1 MHDSMEELV
10 RIVTERVVAALNN
23 ESKLS
28 QAQTEGK
35 KKCLVLG
42 DMEHR
47 AQIPEAL
54 VQDLVVLDVSDYETI
69 QNILRY
75 SRVIITDLTLRQL
88 ADIAAGRPGDPLSC
102 AVCQALLQGVE
113 VLMLESAAPHRAHA
127 GKGSIAF
134 YRMLE
139 GYMNSLQVF
148 GIKLIGK
155 ESALTYAAEK
165 KPAEPVRCEVNGV
178 KLITEETALRL
189 AKKAQEIVVPAGVII
204 TPAAADVLKE
214 ARITI
219 IRR

>member
-1 MHDSMEELV
+1 MHESMDELV
-10 RIVTERVVAALNN
+10 RLVTERVMAALNTEN
-23 ESKLS
+23 KLTE
-28 QAQTEGK
+28 AQNEGK

-42 DMEHR
+42 GMED
-47 AQIPEAL
+47 IPETL
-54 VQDLVVLDVSDYETI
+54 KQDMILFDVTDYETV

-75 SRVIITDLTLRQL
+75 SRVIISKLTLRQL
-88 ADIAAGRPGDPLSC
+88 ADIAAGRPGDSLCC
-102 AVCQALLQGVE
+102 AVCQALLQGVD
-113 VLMLESAAPHRAHA
+113 VVMLETAAPHRAHT
-127 GKGSIAF
+127 GKGSTAF

-155 ESALTYAAEK
+155 ESALNYTPEK
-165 KPAEPVRCEVNGV
+165 KQGEPVRCEVNGT
-178 KLITEETALRL
+178 KLITEEMAERL
-189 AKKAQEIVVPAGVII
+189 AKKAQEIVVPVSTII

>member
-1 MHDSMEELV
+1 MHESMDELV
-10 RIVTERVVAALNN
+10 RLVTERVMAALNTEN
-23 ESKLS
+23 KLAE
-28 QAQTEGK
+28 AQNEGK

-42 DMEHR
+42 GMED
-47 AQIPEAL
+47 IPETL
-54 VQDLVVLDVSDYETI
+54 KQDMILFDVTDYETV

-75 SRVIITDLTLRQL
+75 SRVIITKLTLRQL
-88 ADIAAGRPGDPLSC
+88 ADIAAGRPGDSLCC
-102 AVCQALLQGVE
+102 AVCQALLQGVD
-113 VLMLESAAPHRAHA
+113 VVMLETAAPHRAHA
-127 GKGSIAF
+127 GKGSTAF

-155 ESALTYAAEK
+155 ESALNYTPEK
-165 KPAEPVRCEVNGV
+165 KQGEPVRCEVNGT
-178 KLITEETALRL
+178 KLITEEMAERL
-189 AKKAQEIVVPAGVII
+189 AKKAQEIVVPVSTII

>member
-1 MHDSMEELV
+1 MHESMDELV
-10 RIVTERVVAALNN
+10 RLVTERVMAALNTEN
-23 ESKLS
+23 KLAE
-28 QAQTEGK
+28 AQNEGK

-42 DMEHR
+42 GMED
-47 AQIPEAL
+47 IPETL
-54 VQDLVVLDVSDYETI
+54 KQDMILFDVTDYETV

-75 SRVIITDLTLRQL
+75 SRVIITKLTLRQL
-88 ADIAAGRPGDPLSC
+88 ADIAAGRPGDSFCC
-102 AVCQALLQGVE
+102 AVCQALLQGVD
-113 VLMLESAAPHRAHA
+113 VVMLETAAPHRAHA
-127 GKGSIAF
+127 GKGSTAF

-155 ESALTYAAEK
+155 ESALNYTPEK
-165 KPAEPVRCEVNGV
+165 KQGEPVRCEVNGT
-178 KLITEETALRL
+178 KLITEEMAERL
-189 AKKAQEIVVPAGVII
+189 AKKAQEIVVPVSTII

>member
-1 MHDSMEELV
+1 MHENMDELV
-10 RIVTERVVAALNN
+10 RIVTERVMAAMN
-23 ESKLS
+23 S
-28 QAQTEGK
+28 QNSLTEAQTEGK

-42 DMEHR
+42 GQQAPGNLTQGMV
-47 AQIPEAL
+47 I
-54 VQDLVVLDVSDYETI
+54 LDEKDYESI

-75 SRVIITDLTLRQL
+75 HRVIITKLTLRQL
-88 ADIAAGRPGDPLSC
+88 ADIAAGRPGDSLSC

-113 VLMLESAAPHRAHA
+113 VVMLETAAPHREHA
-127 GKGSIAF
+127 GKGSVAF

-148 GIKLIGK
+148 GIKLISK
-155 ESALTYAAEK
+155 ESALNYAAQEK
-165 KPAEPVRCEVNGV
+165 PSEPVRCEVNGV

-189 AKKAQEIVVPAGVII
+189 ARKAQEVVVPAGVII
-204 TPAAADVLKE
+204 TPAAMDVLKE

>member
-1 MHDSMEELV
+1 MHESMDELV
-10 RIVTERVVAALNN
+10 RLVTERVMAALNTEN
-23 ESKLS
+23 KLAE
-28 QAQTEGK
+28 AQNEGK

-42 DMEHR
+42 GMED
-47 AQIPEAL
+47 IPEML
-54 VQDLVVLDVSDYETI
+54 KQDMILFDVTDYETV

-75 SRVIITDLTLRQL
+75 NRVIITKLTLRQL
-88 ADIAAGRPGDPLSC
+88 ADIAAGRPGDSLCC
-102 AVCQALLQGVE
+102 AVCQALLQGVD
-113 VLMLESAAPHRAHA
+113 VVMLETAAPHRAHA
-127 GKGSIAF
+127 GKGSTAF

-155 ESALTYAAEK
+155 ESALNYTPEK
-165 KPAEPVRCEVNGV
+165 KQGEPVRCEVNGT
-178 KLITEETALRL
+178 KLITEEMAERL
-189 AKKAQEIVVPAGVII
+189 AIKAQEIVVPVSTII

>member
-1 MHDSMEELV
+1 MHESMDELV
-10 RIVTERVVAALNN
+10 RLVTERVMAALNTEN
-23 ESKLS
+23 KLTE
-28 QAQTEGK
+28 AQNEGK

-42 DMEHR
+42 GMED
-47 AQIPEAL
+47 IPETL
-54 VQDLVVLDVSDYETI
+54 KQDMILFDVTDYETV

-75 SRVIITDLTLRQL
+75 SRAIITRLTLRQL
-88 ADIAAGRPGDPLSC
+88 ADIAAGRPGDSLCC
-102 AVCQALLQGVE
+102 AVCQALLQGVD
-113 VLMLESAAPHRAHA
+113 VVMLETAAPHRAHA
-127 GKGSIAF
+127 GKGSTAF

-155 ESALTYAAEK
+155 ESALNYTSEK
-165 KPAEPVRCEVNGV
+165 KQGEPVRCEVNGT
-178 KLITEETALRL
+178 KLITEEMAERL
-189 AKKAQEIVVPAGVII
+189 AKKAQEIVVPVSTII

>member
-1 MHDSMEELV
+1 MHESMDELV
-10 RIVTERVVAALNN
+10 RLVTERVMAALNTEN
-23 ESKLS
+23 KLTE
-28 QAQTEGK
+28 AQNEGK

-42 DMEHR
+42 GMED
-47 AQIPEAL
+47 IPETL
-54 VQDLVVLDVSDYETI
+54 KQDMILFDVTDYETV

-75 SRVIITDLTLRQL
+75 SRVIITKLTLRQL
-88 ADIAAGRPGDPLSC
+88 ADIAAGRPGDSLCC
-102 AVCQALLQGVE
+102 AVCQALLQGVD
-113 VLMLESAAPHRAHA
+113 VVMLETAAPHRAHA
-127 GKGSIAF
+127 GKGSTAF

-155 ESALTYAAEK
+155 ESALNYTPEK
-165 KPAEPVRCEVNGV
+165 KQGEPVRCEVNGT
-178 KLITEETALRL
+178 KLITEEMAERL
-189 AKKAQEIVVPAGVII
+189 AKKAQEIVVPVSTII